1 MINIS
6 IPDFGDLQLTNLILD
21 YNGTIAFDGEL
32 YEGLDLIL
40 TELSERIDIHILT
53 ADTFGTVKKKLERL
67 PVKLSILATDEQ
79 DKEKMEYVK
88 KLGKTYSV
96 CIGNGRNDRLM
107 LKEAALGIALI
118 QDEGACTQTILS
130 ADIVCKSIQSA
141 LGLLTDSKRMIATL
155 RS

>member
-141 LGLLTDSKRMIATL
+141 LGLFTDSKRMIATL